1 MKRSISKQKGY
12 LDLYSGNRFNK
23 LHPEQIARNRR
34 IKLFGEVTRLERIS
48 WSRAPKLKWDISG
61 ARDHWI
67 LWTDG
72 TSYFLTNEPYQF
84 APVTSPNAITVPH
97 SLSPYCG
104 KWDSTPGAKP
114 WTTCTLICQPAD
126 KGKLLKISA
135 LLQNADGSV
144 NPWNTP

>member
-1 MKRSISKQKGY
+1 MKRSASKQKGY
-12 LDLYSGNRFNK
+12 LDLYSGNRFDR
-23 LHPEQIARNRR
+23 LLPEQSARNRR
-34 IKLFGEVTRLERIS
+34 IKLFGEVTRLERINL
-48 WSRAPKLKWDISG
+48 SRAPKLKWDISG

-84 APVTSPNAITVPH
+84 TPVTSINAITVPH

-104 KWDSTPGAKP
+104 KWDSTPGAQP

-126 KGKLLKISA
+126 RGKLLKILE
-135 LLQNADGSV
+135 LLKKAAGGV
-144 NPWNTP
+144 PPWNIP